1 MRELGARLD
10 LDIGGKAAQHVIE
23 QGNLLIGIA
32 ARAGRKQVGD
42 PINDLEAVLGGR
54 AGRRE
59 ESFRQARWLYWMRYS
74 LPWQVLC
81 NSTNL
86 DAAPGYAVDRATAA
100 GRTLPQRCENSLY
113 KPGQKNRKI
122 LANSYTTAA

>member
-54 AGRRE
+54 AGDRLTRSSRRE
-59 ESFRQARWLYWMRYS
+59 RLSASALA
-74 LPWQVLC
+74 V
-81 NSTNL
+81 L
-86 DAAPGYAVDRATAA
+86 DAVLIAMASSLQLNEFGRRPRLRGRSRDRS
-100 GRTLPQRCENSLY
+100 G
-113 KPGQKNRKI
+113 
-122 LANSYTTAA
+122 